1 MHIACNFLY
10 RICNKPTTIERG
22 TAMRNRVIFGVIL
35 AGFLGSAYAED
46 KTEALANTCNNCHGV
61 NGISVGPN
69 MPSIGGMSEA
79 YLNNIMQEWKAG
91 TRFSATMGRLI
102 KGYSD
107 EQIAALAKHFAAKPW
122 VPSAQK
128 TDAKLV
134 ELGKKVTARCAGCHG
149 EAGKAD
155 DGETPNLNGQWSQY
169 LQLEALK
176 YRDDAVAMPSR
187 PMRNAAK
194 KLSDEEVK
202 AVAEFYASQ
211 K

>member
-1 MHIACNFLY
+1 V
-10 RICNKPTTIERG
+10 P
-22 TAMRNRVIFGVIL
+22 
-35 AGFLGSAYAED
+35 
-46 KTEALANTCNNCHGV
+46 
-61 NGISVGPN
+61 
-69 MPSIGGMSEA
+69 
-79 YLNNIMQEWKAG
+79 
-91 TRFSATMGRLI
+91 
-102 KGYSD
+102 
-107 EQIAALAKHFAAKPW
+107 AA
-122 VPSAQK
+122 QN

-134 ELGKKVTARCAGCHG
+134 ALGKKVTARCAGCHG
-149 EAGKAD
+149 ESGNAE

>member
-1 MHIACNFLY
+1 MRY
-10 RICNKPTTIERG
+10 RALCG
-22 TAMRNRVIFGVIL
+22 MLL
-35 AGFLGSAYAED
+35 AGFMTTSQASD
-46 KTEALANTCNNCHGV
+46 SVEALANTCNNCHGV
-61 NGISVGPN
+61 DGVSVGPN
-69 MPSIGGMSEA
+69 MPTIGGLPEA
-79 YLNNIMQEWKAG
+79 YLNNIMLEWKAG
-91 TRFSATMGRLI
+91 TRYSATMGRLI

-122 VPSAQK
+122 VPAAQK

-134 ELGKKVTARCAGCHG
+134 ALGKKVTARCAGCHG
-149 EAGKAD
+149 ENGNAG

-194 KLSDEEVK
+194 KLSEEEVK